1 MHLSIAVARAVI
13 HELEQQGISVELAC
27 ARAGL
32 DASQLN
38 DATLRLPLDRAR
50 AVVAAAIEL
59 APTPAIGLRVGES
72 APMAA
77 LNVVGHLMSSA
88 RTTRDAL
95 QLLCRYSEL
104 VFSGAGYFLFEE
116 GGAARF
122 VYAHPFAESPY
133 ERFSAEFALSYVLRW
148 ALQLSGPDK
157 LPLEARFR
165 YAEPSYRDE
174 YERVFRCPLLF
185 AQPANELI
193 FAQPLLDLPQPHRDD
208 SMCAYLAARAEHLL
222 TRDFDGERLPRRVVQ
237 LLKLQLPA
245 TNVEQ
250 VAQDLGLPL
259 RSLQRRLH
267 ARGLRLSQLLD
278 EARCEVACAS
288 LRRPDATIKD
298 VAFRIGFS
306 ELSAFYRAF
315 RRWTGKTPAQFRQEC
330 ESAA

>member
-13 HELEQQGISVELAC
+13 HELEQQGVDVQHAC
-27 ARAGL
+27 AQAGL
-32 DASQLN
+32 DPAQLD

-72 APMAA
+72 APMTA

-116 GGAARF
+116 GQAARF
-122 VYAHPFAESPY
+122 VYAHPFAASDY
-133 ERFSAEFALSYVLRW
+133 ERFSAEFALTFVLRW

-165 YAEPSYRDE
+165 HGEPPYRDE
-174 YERVFRCPLLF
+174 YERVFRCPLRF
-185 AQPANELI
+185 QHPANELV
-193 FAQPLLDLPQPHRDD
+193 FAHELLDLPQPHRDD
-208 SMCAYLAARAEHLL
+208 SMCAYLAARAENLL
-222 TRDFDGERLPRRVVQ
+222 TRDQDGERLPRRVVQ
-237 LLKLQLPA
+237 LFKLQLPA
-245 TNVEQ
+245 PDAEQ
-250 VAQDLGLPL
+250 VAHELGLPL

-267 ARGLRLSQLLD
+267 ARGLRLSQLID
-278 EARCEVACAS
+278 EARREVACAS
-288 LRRPDATIKD
+288 LRRPEAAIKD

-315 RRWTGKTPAQFRQEC
+315 RRWTGKTPAQFREEC
-330 ESAA
+330 ASAQ